1 MVLKSI
7 EVIEGVLKNE
17 EGRKCYEQL
26 DRKLNRVLKQEK
38 IEKGD
43 IVSISYARQLDA
55 ETNIMSSSVLLIY
68 ESENEDDLI
77 VPVPLD
83 CPEGTYFNEDT
94 KRCTPIEPQ
103 NNNNNEEENAQ
114 PQIEQ
119 TGSGDA
125 DGLIDEPK
133 EFGKEELEANNQNID
148 TNQVKEKLNE
158 GEVVSVDEEI
168 KLLEEEGEGGE
179 GNKGG
184 KGKGK
189 IVGDKKLKRK
199 ESEDSNL

>member
-1 MVLKSI
+1 MVLKSV

-26 DRKLNRVLKQEK
+26 DRKLNRVLKQENIGK
-38 IEKGD
+38 D
-43 IVSISYARQLDA
+43 QIVNISYSRTLDA
-55 ETNIMSSSVLLIY
+55 ETNVMSSSILVIY
-68 ESENEDDLI
+68 ESDNEDL
-77 VPVPLD
+77 VAVPLD
-83 CPEGTYFNEDT
+83 CPEGTYFDENT
-94 KRCTPIEPQ
+94 KRCMPIEPQ
-103 NNNNNEEENAQ
+103 KNEEDNAK
-114 PQIEQ
+114 PQIEK

-168 KLLEEEGEGGE
+168 KLLEEEDDDGS
-179 GNKGG
+179 K
-184 KGKGK
+184 
-189 IVGDKKLKRK
+189 DRK
-199 ESEDSNL
+199 SVV